1 MNSSDT
7 ITKRIDAIT
16 NISSQY
22 RIENPPCPKSVKI
35 ELTAKCNFNC
45 SFCAGKQKLRYQGTM
60 DQAFYKKAV
69 DDMVQSGVE
78 ELGLFYLGESFLVSW
93 LADAIHYA
101 KNVGIPYIFLT
112 TNGAICD
119 ETSFY
124 KVMYS
129 GLSSLKFSLNY
140 ASPEQ
145 LTSIA
150 GVRGD
155 IFYKIIEN
163 IKLVHK
169 IRSEYGFKTRLYASY
184 IQYDDKQAEQMRDV
198 IEQVSPYLDE
208 IYALPLYNQAA
219 LVRMDS
225 SDWKFTAGN
234 RGRIGALRQ
243 PIPCW
248 ACFTEGHITWDGQLS
263 ACCFDHDG
271 RFHMG
276 DLNKDSFMKAW
287 HSKKFNELRQAHLS
301 GVITGTV
308 CQSCI
313 VYS

>member
-1 MNSSDT
+1 MDT
-7 ITKRIDAIT
+7 ITQRIDAIT
-16 NISSQY
+16 SISPSY
-22 RIENPPCPKSVKI
+22 LSKSPPCPKSVKI

-45 SFCAGKQKLRYQGTM
+45 SFCARKQNLRNQGNM
-60 DQAFYKKAV
+60 ERDFYENV
-69 DDMVQSGVE
+69 VRDMAQSGIQ
-78 ELGLFYLGESFLVSW
+78 ELGLFYLGESFLVPW
-93 LADAIHYA
+93 LGEAIAFA
-101 KNVGIPYIFLT
+101 KNGCKIPYIFLT
-112 TNGAICD
+112 TNGAMCS
-119 ETSFY
+119 EQSFF
-124 KVMYS
+124 KVMYA

-155 IFYKIIEN
+155 LFHKIIAN

-169 IRSEYGFKTRLYASY
+169 IREKYSFKTKLYASY
-184 IQYDDKQAEQMRDV
+184 IQYDNKQAEQMKEV
-198 IEQVSPYLDE
+198 IEEVRPYLDE

-219 LVRMDS
+219 LIRQED
-225 SDWKFTAGN
+225 SDWEFTAGN
-234 RGRIGALRQ
+234 RGRVGALRN

-248 ACFTEGHITWDGQLS
+248 ACFTEGHITWDGNLS

-276 DLNKDSFMKAW
+276 NLREMSFMQAW
-287 HSKKFNELRQAHLS
+287 NSDKFQELREAHLS

-308 CQSCI
+308 CQKC
-313 VYS
+313 VAYN